1 MSKTFIIAEAG
12 INHNGDMKIA
22 LQLINRAKDCGV
34 DAIKFQSFTSDGL
47 LSEDVKLE
55 HVEGGSLIKL
65 FDSVALSRSDH
76 VFLKKYCDEVG
87 IEFMSTPF
95 SFEAADLLDDLGVER
110 FKIASCDIN
119 NLPFLEYVAK
129 KGKPMIVSTGTASA
143 DEIEEAYNVISEHIR
158 PINLTFLHCVANYPT
173 KLENANLLRMKEIE
187 MHEMIDCLIG
197 FSDHTQGIAA
207 STAAVAL
214 GANVIE
220 RHFTLDRAMNGPDHN
235 LSSDP
240 IEFKRLVNMIRDVEK
255 CLIHD
260 NGEVA
265 KSEKEITPLIRRSI
279 VAARDIGVG
288 EVISAEEITYKR
300 PGTGL
305 PPGMYVEVIGKQANR
320 EIKENE
326 QIRMEDLK

>member
-12 INHNGDMKIA
+12 VNHNGDMSIA
-22 LQLINRAKDCGV
+22 KRLIEEAKECGA
-34 DAIKFQSFTSDGL
+34 DAVKFQSFTSEGL

-55 HVEGGSLIKL
+55 HVEGGSLKKF
-65 FDSVALSRSDH
+65 FDSVALSKQDH
-76 VFLKKYCDEVG
+76 ALLMDHCDKVG

-95 SFEAADLLDDLGVER
+95 SFEAADMLDELGVKR

-119 NLPFLEYVAK
+119 NIPFLEYVAK

-326 QIRMEDLK
+326 QIKMEDLK